1 MTTSDIHRM
10 TLSQLKRNLE
20 AKNLSSREIT
30 ESFLKRISETN
41 KSLNAFI
48 TITEDLAVSQSIEAD
63 EIIANGKAKYLTGLP
78 FAHKDLF
85 CTDGILTTCASKM
98 LSNFVPPYD
107 ATVVKR

>member
-1 MTTSDIHRM
+1 MTTFDIHRM

-48 TITEDLAVSQSIEAD
+48 TITEEQAVSESVEAD
-63 EIIANGKAKYLTGLP
+63 EIIANGKANVCLP
-78 FAHKDLF
+78 KPSGKNPREVNMETLIHGAK
-85 CTDGILTTCASKM
+85 
-98 LSNFVPPYD
+98 NFPLQ
-107 ATVVKR
+107 T